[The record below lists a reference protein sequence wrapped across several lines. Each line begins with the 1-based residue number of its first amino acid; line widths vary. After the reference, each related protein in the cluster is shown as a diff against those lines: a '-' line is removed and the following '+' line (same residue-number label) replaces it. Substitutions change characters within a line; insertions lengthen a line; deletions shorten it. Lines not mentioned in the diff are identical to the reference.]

1 MRGFVAKIIKLYKK
15 KDDGIGSADEDS
27 KRFGTRKSLVDY
39 VIKTAKEIFKE
50 FTSNDAWPGTD
61 LYSAS
66 IEQLKTRYQF
76 LDKKIDQM
84 RFEQIKFEKKAGY
97 KDLTF
102 EREINLFA
110 MEASA
115 IDMLLMHL
123 CDDWA

>member
-1 MRGFVAKIIKLYKK
+1 MAKIIKLYRKK
-15 KDDGIGSADEDS
+15 GDVGSTDEDS
-27 KRFGTRKSLVDY
+27 KHFGNRKSLVDY
-39 VIKTAKEIFKE
+39 VIKTAKETFKE
-50 FTSNDAWPGTD
+50 FASNDAWPGID

-84 RFEQIKFEKKAGY
+84 RFEQIEFEKREGY

-102 EREINLFA
+102 EKKINLLA
-110 MEASA
+110 MEESA

>member
-1 MRGFVAKIIKLYKK
+1 MAKIIKLYKK
-15 KDDGIGSADEDS
+15 KGDGVGSADEDS
-27 KRFGTRKSLVDY
+27 KRFGTKKSLVDY
-39 VIKTAKEIFKE
+39 VIKTAKETFKE
-50 FTSNDAWPGTD
+50 LTSNDAWPGID

-66 IEQLKTRYQF
+66 IEQLKTRYRF

-84 RFEQIKFEKKAGY
+84 RFEQIEFEKREGY

-102 EREINLFA
+102 EKKISLFA

-123 CDDWA
+123 CDDWG

>member
-1 MRGFVAKIIKLYKK
+1 MAKIIKLYRKK
-15 KDDGIGSADEDS
+15 GDGIGSTDEDS
-27 KRFGTRKSLVDY
+27 KHFGNRKSLVDY
-39 VIKTAKEIFKE
+39 VIKTAKETFKE
-50 FTSNDAWPGTD
+50 FASNDAWPGID

-84 RFEQIKFEKKAGY
+84 RFEQIEFEKREGY

-102 EREINLFA
+102 EKKINLLA
-110 MEASA
+110 MEESA